1 MKNKEKQLLLD
12 IAQLVAN
19 QSSGIRLKV
28 GGVVTDSHGNIIAT
42 GYNGTV
48 RGFHTNELE
57 NTFYPKDDGE
67 RVVDM
72 IYPFYNHE
80 LDKPYRLETNQ
91 EIVVHA
97 EQNLI
102 AHAARRGISIDGG
115 MVFLTVSPCQ
125 HCTAMLIQ
133 SGIKEAIY
141 LNEYRLHNEVKMMYN
156 QHIKLT
162 HWKDDEIL

>member
-1 MKNKEKQLLLD
+1 MKHKDKQLLLD
-12 IAQLVAN
+12 IAELVSK

-28 GGVVTDSHGNIIAT
+28 GGVVADKHGNIVAT

-48 RGFHTNELE
+48 HGFHTNVLE
-57 NTFYPKDDGE
+57 NKFYPKDDGAA
-67 RVVDM
+67 VNDM
-72 IYPFYNHE
+72 VYNYYDHD
-80 LDKPYRLETNQ
+80 LDKPYRLETNK
-91 EIVVHA
+91 EIVIHC

-102 AHAARRGISIDGG
+102 SHAARRGISIDGG

-133 SGIKEAIY
+133 SGIKEVIY

-162 HWKDDEIL
+162 HWNKDEN

>member
-1 MKNKEKQLLLD
+1 MKLKEKQFLLD
-12 IAQLVAN
+12 VAQLAAK
-19 QSSGIRLKV
+19 QSSGVRLKV
-28 GGVVTDSHGNIIAT
+28 GGVVTDKYGNIIAT

-48 RGFHTNELE
+48 RGFNTNVLE
-57 NTFYPKDDGE
+57 NKFYPKDDGE
-67 RVVDM
+67 RVNDM
-72 IYPFYNHE
+72 VYPFYDEILN
-80 LDKPYRLETNQ
+80 KPYRLETNQ

-102 AHAARRGISIDGG
+102 THAARRGISIDGG
-115 MVFLTVSPCQ
+115 MVFLTMSPCQ

-141 LNEYRLHNEVKMMYN
+141 LNEYRLHKEVKMMYN

-162 HWKDDEIL
+162 YWRDDEN